1 MALVPLVLLTAC
13 NKGQEGELVLRLRWS
28 AEHRAGL
35 AQVRVEPDWGGVS
48 RHPVRDAGWQRF
60 GHTVDQATLLAAP
73 ESAAET
79 HDGAVLLT
87 AGQLPAGDYR
97 RVFVS
102 IPRLSGVNEAGR
114 PVAINGHIEPIARS
128 FRMAA
133 GQRVTIDLVLALL
146 KTPEASPFEEPVQ
159 AFVMG
164 AFLVEDERPPPSAG
178 DGT

>member
-13 NKGQEGELVLRLRWS
+13 NKSQEGELVLRLRWS